1 MGDSI
6 IKKKS
11 FEFALCVIRVSRLLN
26 KNREYVL
33 SRKLLRSGTSV
44 GANIRE
50 ALNTQT
56 RRDFIYK
63 FSLSQKECDE
73 TLYWLELLY
82 LSDLIS
88 KDEFDVLYGEATG
101 MLKMIRSIILTSR
114 GKVKSL

>member
-63 FSLSQKECDE
+63 FLFHRRSAMK
-73 TLYWLELLY
+73 LYIGLNYSTY
-82 LSDLIS
+82 LI
-88 KDEFDVLYGEATG
+88 
-101 MLKMIRSIILTSR
+101 
-114 GKVKSL
+114 